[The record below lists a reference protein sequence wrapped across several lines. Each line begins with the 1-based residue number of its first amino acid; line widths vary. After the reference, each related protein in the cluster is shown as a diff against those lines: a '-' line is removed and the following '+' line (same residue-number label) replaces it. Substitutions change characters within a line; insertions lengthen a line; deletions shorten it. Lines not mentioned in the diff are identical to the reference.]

1 MLSPSMGLRINS
13 SEASA
18 FQTACKTKAD
28 SSAAPQNDILTRSLT
43 GEWDEKE
50 TSDALYSVDGLPL
63 NTREIGGRFMTKNIR
78 CEAFIV
84 ATIMIAFFISVASAK
99 FVSAQEAKT
108 KIRISYPNISI
119 CCLALFAAQQWK
131 IFEQNGL
138 DVETIQMR
146 SQAANSA
153 LASGDIHYVAGVG
166 PNSVAAT
173 LRGLPSKAVWFA
185 SESLIYTVLARP
197 EFKSLKELRGK
208 RIGLTG
214 LGGTSDV
221 ALRIALEAVGE
232 NYKDFTIVA
241 LGAPQLMSGLEN
253 GTIEAAQ
260 LNSPLNYHAKK
271 KGFRPLLEIDQHVQM
286 PLGGLTA
293 SNAAIQNRANELKR
307 VIRSLQTAKRS
318 LLQSK
323 EKAIDLIM
331 RTIKVDREVAEEMFA
346 DNTRSA
352 SGNGVPSREGMEQI
366 VKSLQ
371 LLGQFTGKKIS
382 FEEITDARIAREV
395 AKELGY
401 KS

>member
-1 MLSPSMGLRINS
+1 MTSKNSRSILR
-13 SEASA
+13 
-18 FQTACKTKAD
+18 
-28 SSAAPQNDILTRSLT
+28 LTQSL
-43 GEWDEKE
+43 
-50 TSDALYSVDGLPL
+50 A
-63 NTREIGGRFMTKNIR
+63 
-78 CEAFIV
+78 
-84 ATIMIAFFISVASAK
+84 IAFLILAFASPG
-99 FVSAQEAKT
+99 FSQEART
-108 KIRISYPNISI
+108 KIRISYPNISV

-138 DVETIQMR
+138 DVEIIQMR

-185 SESLIYTVLARP
+185 SESLIYSIIARP
-197 EFKSLKELRGK
+197 EFKSLKELHGK

-232 NYKDFTIVA
+232 NPKDFVIVA

-253 GTIEAAQ
+253 GTIEAAE
-260 LNSPLNYHAKK
+260 LNSPLNYHANK
-271 KGFRPLLEIDQHVQM
+271 KGFRELLDIGAHVQM

-293 SNAAIQNRANELKR
+293 SNASIQNRTDELRR
-307 VIRSLQTAKRS
+307 VLRALQTAKRT

-323 EKAIDLIM
+323 EKAMDLIM
-331 RTIKVDREVAEEMFA
+331 RMIHVDREVADAMF
-346 DNTRSA
+346 DENRRSA
-352 SGNGVPSREGMEQI
+352 AGNGVPTREGMEQI

-371 LLGQFTGKKIS
+371 LLGQFTGRKIA
-382 FEEITDARIAREV
+382 FEEITDTRIARSV

-401 KS
+401 KVD

>member
-1 MLSPSMGLRINS
+1 MEKRLHMAAALS
-13 SEASA
+13 
-18 FQTACKTKAD
+18 
-28 SSAAPQNDILTRSLT
+28 
-43 GEWDEKE
+43 
-50 TSDALYSVDGLPL
+50 V
-63 NTREIGGRFMTKNIR
+63 
-78 CEAFIV
+78 
-84 ATIMIAFFISVASAK
+84 AFFFVILAS
-99 FVSAQEAKT
+99 SGLAQEVRS
-108 KIRISYPNISI
+108 KIRVSYPNISI

-138 DVETIQMR
+138 DVEIIQMR

-197 EFKSLKELRGK
+197 EFKSLKQLRGK

-232 NYKDFTIVA
+232 NPKDFVMVA
-241 LGAPQLMSGLEN
+241 LGAPQLLGGLES

-271 KGFRPLLEIDQHVQM
+271 KGFRPLLEVGDYVQM

-293 SNAAIQNRANELKR
+293 SNASLQNRASELKR
-307 VIRSLQTAKRS
+307 VIRSLQTAKRT

-323 EKAIDLIM
+323 EKSIDLIM
-331 RTIKVDREVAEEMFA
+331 RTIRVDREVAQEMFA
-346 DNTRSA
+346 DNLRNA

-366 VKSLQ
+366 VRSLQ
-371 LLGQFTGKKIS
+371 MLGQFPGKKIAL
-382 FEEITDARIAREV
+382 EEVANTRIARDV

-401 KS
+401 KVD

>member
-1 MLSPSMGLRINS
+1 MNKRNRRQIFMI
-13 SEASA
+13 
-18 FQTACKTKAD
+18 TAIMALLFI
-28 SSAAPQNDILTRSLT
+28 SAATAAT
-43 GEWDEKE
+43 
-50 TSDALYSVDGLPL
+50 
-63 NTREIGGRFMTKNIR
+63 
-78 CEAFIV
+78 AF
-84 ATIMIAFFISVASAK
+84 
-99 FVSAQEAKT
+99 AQESRT
-108 KIRISYPNISI
+108 KVRISYPNISI

-138 DVETIQMR
+138 DVESIQMR

-153 LASGDIHYVAGVG
+153 LASSDIHYVAGVG

-197 EFKSLKELRGK
+197 EYKSLKELRGK

-221 ALRIALEAVGE
+221 ALRISLEAVGE
-232 NYKDFTIVA
+232 NYKDFIVVA
-241 LGAPQLMSGLEN
+241 LGAPQLMSGLES

-271 KGFRPLLEIDQHVQM
+271 KGFRPLLEIGDYVQM

-293 SNAAIQNRANELKR
+293 SNVAIQNRAGELKR
-307 VIRSLQTAKRS
+307 VIHSLQTAKQT

-323 EKAIDLIM
+323 EKSIELIM
-331 RTIKVDREVAEEMFA
+331 RTIRVDREVAEEMFA
-346 DNTRSA
+346 DNRRTA
-352 SGNGVPSREGMEQI
+352 AGNGVPSREGMEQI

-371 LLGQFTGKKIS
+371 MLGQFTDKKIGL
-382 FEEITDARIAREV
+382 EEIADVRFAREV

-401 KS
+401 KTE

>member
-1 MLSPSMGLRINS
+1 MRM
-13 SEASA
+13 
-18 FQTACKTKAD
+18 
-28 SSAAPQNDILTRSLT
+28 TRSKGGLSALALFFASLLT
-43 GEWDEKE
+43 
-50 TSDALYSVDGLPL
+50 
-63 NTREIGGRFMTKNIR
+63 
-78 CEAFIV
+78 
-84 ATIMIAFFISVASAK
+84 IASTTP
-99 FVSAQEAKT
+99 AQESKS
-108 KIRISYPNISI
+108 KIRISYPNVSI
-119 CCLALFAAQQWK
+119 CCLALFAAKQWK
-131 IFEQNGL
+131 IFDQHGL
-138 DVETIQMR
+138 DVEIIQMR

-232 NYKDFTIVA
+232 NPKNFVLIA
-241 LGAPQLMSGLEN
+241 LGAPQLLSGLEN
-253 GTIEAAQ
+253 GSIEAAQ

-271 KGFRPLLEIDQHVQM
+271 KGFRPLLEIGDHVQM

-293 SNAAIQNRANELKR
+293 SNESIQNRAGELKR
-307 VIRSLQTAKRS
+307 VILSLQTAKRT

-323 EKAIDLIM
+323 EKAVDLIM
-331 RTIKVDREVAEEMFA
+331 RTIRVDREVADEMFA

-352 SGNGVPSREGMEQI
+352 AGNGVPSREGMDQI

-371 LLGQFTGKKIS
+371 MLNQFSGKKIP
-382 FEEITDARIAREV
+382 FDEIADPRIAREV

>member
-1 MLSPSMGLRINS
+1 M
-13 SEASA
+13 A
-18 FQTACKTKAD
+18 
-28 SSAAPQNDILTRSLT
+28 
-43 GEWDEKE
+43 
-50 TSDALYSVDGLPL
+50 
-63 NTREIGGRFMTKNIR
+63 KNIR
-78 CEAFIV
+78 CATFIV
-84 ATIMIAFFISVASAK
+84 AAITIVFFISVASAK

-293 SNAAIQNRANELKR
+293 SNAAIQNRASELKR

-346 DNTRSA
+346 DNSRSA

>member
-1 MLSPSMGLRINS
+1 M
-13 SEASA
+13 A
-18 FQTACKTKAD
+18 
-28 SSAAPQNDILTRSLT
+28 
-43 GEWDEKE
+43 
-50 TSDALYSVDGLPL
+50 
-63 NTREIGGRFMTKNIR
+63 KNIR
-78 CEAFIV
+78 CATFIV
-84 ATIMIAFFISVASAK
+84 AAITIVFFISVASAK

-293 SNAAIQNRANELKR
+293 SNAAIQNRASELKR

>member
-1 MLSPSMGLRINS
+1 MSAKNSHAIFRLSRGLGLVFLIV
-13 SEASA
+13 A
-18 FQTACKTKAD
+18 F
-28 SSAAPQNDILTRSLT
+28 AAPGFS
-43 GEWDEKE
+43 
-50 TSDALYSVDGLPL
+50 
-63 NTREIGGRFMTKNIR
+63 
-78 CEAFIV
+78 
-84 ATIMIAFFISVASAK
+84 
-99 FVSAQEAKT
+99 QEARS
-108 KIRISYPNISI
+108 KIRISYPNVSV

-138 DVETIQMR
+138 DVEIIQMR

-185 SESLIYTVLARP
+185 SESLIYSVLARP

-232 NYKDFTIVA
+232 NPKNFVIVA

-253 GTIEAAQ
+253 GSIEAAE
-260 LNSPLNYHAKK
+260 LNSPLNYYAKK
-271 KGFRPLLEIDQHVQM
+271 KGFRELLDIGSYVQM

-293 SNAAIQNRANELKR
+293 SNASIQNRTDELRR
-307 VIRSLQTAKRS
+307 VLRSLQIAKRS

-331 RTIKVDREVAEEMFA
+331 RTIRVDREVADEMFA
-346 DNTRSA
+346 DNQRSA
-352 SGNGVPSREGMEQI
+352 AGNGVPTRAGMEQI

-371 LLGQFTGKKIS
+371 MLGQFAGKKIA
-382 FEEITDARIAREV
+382 FEEIADARIAREV

-401 KS
+401 KID